1 MSGGRMEN
9 YMTVNDVAAFVKLS
23 ITSIRRL
30 TMQKEIPC
38 YKINRSV
45 RYRLNEIEKWLESRK
60 QAVVA
65 NTDMAK
71 TEGEK

>member
-1 MSGGRMEN
+1 MEN

>member
-1 MSGGRMEN
+1 MEN
-9 YMTVNDVAAFVKLS
+9 CMTVNEVAAYVKLS

-30 TMQKEIPC
+30 TMHKKIPC

-45 RYRLNEIEKWLESRK
+45 RYRLNEIEAWLESRK

-65 NTDMAK
+65 NTDIAK
-71 TEGEK
+71 IEGEK